1 MDLKNRLMIGAVAG
15 IMLLSGRPALGQTM
29 TTVQDLSFGAFVA
42 GSGGTVTISPQAAR
56 TGSGDVVLM
65 TSGQFS
71 QGRAASFDLSGSSN
85 ATYQITLPSDGSVTL
100 TGSQGGSMSLSA
112 FTSSPSGS
120 GQLNLLGTQTLYVG
134 ATLAVSSNQAAGSY
148 SGSFSV
154 TAVFQ

>member
-1 MDLKNRLMIGAVAG
+1 MELKNRLMIGAVAG
-15 IMLLSGRPALGQTM
+15 IMLLSGRPALGQAM

-42 GSGGTVTISPQAAR
+42 GSGGTITISPQGAR

-71 QGRAASFDLSGSSN
+71 QGSPASFDLSGSSI

-100 TGSQGGSMSLSA
+100 TGSQGGSMPLSA
-112 FTSSPSGS
+112 FTSFPSGS
-120 GQLNLLGTQTLYVG
+120 GQLNQLGTQTLYVG
-134 ATLAVSSNQAAGSY
+134 ATLAVGSNQVAGSY
-148 SGSFSV
+148 SGSFTV